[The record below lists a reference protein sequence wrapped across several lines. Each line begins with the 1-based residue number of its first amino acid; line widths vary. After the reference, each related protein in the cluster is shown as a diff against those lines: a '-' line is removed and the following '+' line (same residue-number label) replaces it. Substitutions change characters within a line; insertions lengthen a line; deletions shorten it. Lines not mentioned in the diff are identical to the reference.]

1 MVENV
6 DKTSIIIQILLYN
19 GNMDKKMNIY
29 KLISGRIKQ
38 KLQSISE
45 LKHVS
50 DSVWDNVVI
59 EVPKNRDFGDF
70 STNVAMVLTRE
81 LGKKP
86 RDIASMLVPYIQQID
101 GIKDISVAG
110 PGFININISDN
121 LWQDLVNNILQNPDT
136 YGDTDF
142 GGGEKINI
150 EFLSAN
156 PTGPVH
162 IGHARGAILGDVL
175 ARLLKKN
182 GFNVTK
188 EYYINDYGH
197 QVDVLAHS
205 VFWRYQELFGLH
217 VGENLPD
224 GAYPGNYLIP
234 VAEDIKNK
242 DGDKWLNASE
252 NDYIP
257 YFKRIATSAMMD
269 LIKDSLHKIGI
280 DFDVFTSER
289 ELVESGQVS
298 DTIKYMQDKGLLY
311 VGVLPKPLGESEAE
325 WTPTEQL
332 LFKATEFGDEADRVI
347 ARTNGETTYF
357 ASDIAYHWNKYK
369 RGFSKQIDVW
379 GADHGGYVKRIKAA
393 LGAVTG
399 NRADLDIVL
408 CQIVN
413 LEKDGKPFKM
423 SKRAGNFVMIE
434 DVLDEIDADVLRL
447 FMIIKSPDTQMTF
460 DLQKAKEQSKDNP
473 VYYMQYAYARASSVL
488 KKYINL
494 YSDAMD
500 NLLHNKYCYSSASKV
515 EQDLI
520 RLLGDYPKFIE
531 SAGKNKAPN
540 LLTKYMEE
548 LSSTFHS
555 LWAHHSGVK
564 LINENDKATTG
575 NRMLLIKAFKSVI
588 ANGLQTLGCTLKD
601 VM

>member
-1 MVENV
+1 MIGSGVYKN
-6 DKTSIIIQILLYN
+6 KSQAI
-19 GNMDKKMNIY
+19 KMNIY
-29 KLISGRIKQ
+29 KLISGQIKQ
-38 KLQSISE
+38 KLQDIPE
-45 LKHVS
+45 LAGVS
-50 DSVWDNVVI
+50 DSAWDGVVV

-81 LGKKP
+81 LGKNP
-86 RDIASMLVPYIQQID
+86 REIANMLLPYIQQID
-101 GIKDISVAG
+101 GIKDVSVAG
-110 PGFININISDN
+110 PGFININISDSM
-121 LWQDLVNNILQNPDT
+121 WQDLVNNILQNPDT
-136 YGDTDF
+136 YGNTDF
-142 GGGEKINI
+142 GGGEKVNI

-182 GFNVTK
+182 GFDVTK

-217 VGENLPD
+217 DGETLPD
-224 GAYPGNYLIP
+224 GAYPGDYLIP
-234 VAEDIKNK
+234 VATEIKNR
-242 DGDKWLNASE
+242 DGDKWLNAPE
-252 NDYIP
+252 DEYVP
-257 YFKRIATSAMMD
+257 YFKKIATGAMME
-269 LIKDSLHKIGI
+269 LIKASLRKIDI
-280 DFDVFTSER
+280 EFDVFTSER

-298 DTIKYMQDKGLLY
+298 DTIKYMQDRGLLY
-311 VGVLPKPLGESEAE
+311 VGTLPKPLGEAE
-325 WTPTEQL
+325 EDWTPTEQL
-332 LFKATEFGDEADRVI
+332 LFKSTEFGDEADRVI
-347 ARTNGETTYF
+347 ARASGETTYF

-369 RGFSKQIDVW
+369 RGFAKQVDVW

-393 LGAVTG
+393 LGAVTD

-447 FMIIKSPDTQMTF
+447 FMVIKSPDTQMTF

-473 VYYMQYAYARASSVL
+473 VYYMQYAYARANSVL
-488 KKYINL
+488 KKYENL
-494 YSDAMD
+494 YPGDLDKLSQ
-500 NLLHNKYCYSSASKV
+500 NKYDYASTTKV

-520 RLLGDYPKFIE
+520 RLMGDYPKVIE

-540 LLTKYMEE
+540 LLTKYMED
-548 LSSTFHS
+548 LSATFHS
-555 LWAHHSGVK
+555 LWAPHSGVK
-564 LINENDKATTG
+564 LINEDDKTG
-575 NRMLLIKAFKSVI
+575 TDNRMLLVMAFKNVI
-588 ANGLQTLGCTLKD
+588 ANGLRTLGCTLKE

>member
-1 MVENV
+1 
-6 DKTSIIIQILLYN
+6 
-19 GNMDKKMNIY
+19 MDKKMNIY

-280 DFDVFTSER
+280 EFDVFTSER

-298 DTIKYMQDKGLLY
+298 DTIEYMQDKDLLY
-311 VGVLPKPLGESEAE
+311 VGVLPKPLGESEAD
-325 WTPTEQL
+325 WVPTQQL

-369 RGFSKQIDVW
+369 RGFTKQIDVW

-399 NRADLDIVL
+399 NKADLDIVL

-473 VYYMQYAYARASSVL
+473 VYYMQYAYARACSVL
-488 KKYINL
+488 KKYTSL
-494 YSDAMD
+494 YPNAID
-500 NLLHNKYCYSSASKV
+500 NLSHNKYCYSSVSTV
-515 EQDLI
+515 EKSLI

-548 LSSTFHS
+548 LSATFHS
-555 LWAHHSGVK
+555 LWAPHSGVK
-564 LINENDKATTG
+564 LINENDKEATD
-575 NRMLLIKAFKSVI
+575 NRMLLIKAFKNVI
-588 ANGLQTLGCTLKD
+588 ANGLQTLGCKLKD